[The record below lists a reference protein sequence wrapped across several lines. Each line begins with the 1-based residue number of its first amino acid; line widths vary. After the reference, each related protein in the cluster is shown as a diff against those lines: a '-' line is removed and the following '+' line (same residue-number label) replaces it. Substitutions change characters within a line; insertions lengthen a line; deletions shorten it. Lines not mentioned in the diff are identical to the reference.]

1 MKKRNIREHNDEVEE
16 VDDVPL
22 QKQRRGSLHKFTIG
36 QLSCAHSESDSSY
49 EDSNQ
54 SDVEDDVFDDCDEE
68 LEEDDDEA
76 EDEEER
82 KMRLFPELKYWVP

>member
-1 MKKRNIREHNDEVEE
+1 MKKRNIREHNDNDEVEE

-22 QKQRRGSLHKFTIG
+22 QKQRRKFTIG

-54 SDVEDDVFDDCDEE
+54 SDVEDDVLD
-68 LEEDDDEA
+68 

-82 KMRLFPELKYWVP
+82 KMRLFPELKYWVSEIQQ